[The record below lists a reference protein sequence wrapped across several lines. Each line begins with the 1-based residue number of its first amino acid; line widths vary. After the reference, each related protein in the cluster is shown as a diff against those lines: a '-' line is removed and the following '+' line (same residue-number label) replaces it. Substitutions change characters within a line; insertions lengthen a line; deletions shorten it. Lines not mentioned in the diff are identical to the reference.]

1 MDLRLARVHPEARE
15 RCQHSTPKE
24 NAMKRNK
31 QAENAEAAGTVQP
44 YSDVTAVMLQALET
58 IDSVMPRSELTQG
71 LHIDWVRR
79 RLGVTREMIAS
90 AITASGASPRFQGI
104 MDASEARDTLAL
116 YDALQPVFTR
126 MNAINQDLRF
136 TIEARLVKTSREALN
151 LYAAAKR
158 VAEDPDEVAVA
169 SHLQSMAAHMPKGRG
184 RRKAPPEAPS
194 ATDSSTTGTGTQP
207 PPSDPAD
214 DKQS

>member
-1 MDLRLARVHPEARE
+1 
-15 RCQHSTPKE
+15 
-24 NAMKRNK
+24 MKRNK
-31 QAENAEAAGTVQP
+31 QSQNAEADEAAQP
-44 YSDVTAVMLQALET
+44 YKDVAAVMLHALET

-104 MDASEARDTLAL
+104 MDTAEARDTLAL

-126 MNAINQDLRF
+126 MNAIGQDLRF
-136 TIEARLVKTSREALN
+136 TIEARLVKTSREALH

-158 VAEDPDEVAVA
+158 VAEDPDEVTVA
-169 SHLQSMAAHMPKGRG
+169 SHLQSMAAHMPKGKG
-184 RRKAPPEAPS
+184 RRKSPP
-194 ATDSSTTGTGTQP
+194 ATAGAAGS
-207 PPSDPAD
+207 PAD
-214 DKQS
+214 EGNAPQPAVDPLEDKQS